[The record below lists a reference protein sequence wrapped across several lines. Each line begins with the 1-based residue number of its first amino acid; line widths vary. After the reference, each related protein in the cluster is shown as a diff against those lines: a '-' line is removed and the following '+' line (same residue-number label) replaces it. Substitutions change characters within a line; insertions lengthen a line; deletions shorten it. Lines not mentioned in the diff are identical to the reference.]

1 MADNT
6 VTRFLG
12 GSPVAVLFRLFLVSV
27 IVGAFLMLL
36 DIRPAMLLHT
46 IQRLIRRI
54 VSLGL
59 DAVLELGEYF
69 IAGALLV
76 LPVWLVI
83 RLLNWRRYG

>member
-1 MADNT
+1 MADNI
-6 VTRFLG
+6 VARFLG

-54 VSLGL
+54 V
-59 DAVLELGEYF
+59 LELGEYF
-69 IAGALLV
+69 LAGALLV
-76 LPVWLVI
+76 LPIWLVI